1 MAELHAPRGYQCSLL
16 PVPTPHRHPKGLSS
30 TEGTS
35 TRKTKLS
42 IFSVPTELLAFR
54 CWRVPCVQSGG
65 VAGAPR
71 VDVVDV
77 ELLGA
82 HVLVMAF
89 CPSGYGVGMMQ
100 PKAMVRVFDPQCRQ
114 PSWKLW

>member
-1 MAELHAPRGYQCSLL
+1 MPRG
-16 PVPTPHRHPKGLSS
+16 HHKGLRS

-35 TRKTKLS
+35 ITKTKLS
-42 IFSVPTELLAFR
+42 VFSVPTELLAFR
-54 CWRVPCVQSGG
+54 CWRVPCAQSGG
-65 VAGAPR
+65 VAGAPK

-89 CPSGYGVGMMQ
+89 CPSGDGVGMMQ
-100 PKAMVRVFDPQCRQ
+100 PKAMVRVFDPQR
-114 PSWKLW
+114 PLKSWKLW